1 MHIALKTEVGAYIS
15 DLCKHW
21 LRKTNT
27 NTSKITVKSAK
38 THTGQI
44 PTILGSINIIITGIM
59 YTEFYEIGTIKNGI
73 MKRALKMWHMFADY
87 NNMEKN

>member
-1 MHIALKTEVGAYIS
+1 
-15 DLCKHW
+15 

-27 NTSKITVKSAK
+27 NNSKITVKTAK

-44 PTILGSINIIITGIM
+44 PTILGSNNVIITGIM
-59 YTEFYEIGTIKNGI
+59 CVEFYEIGTIKKGT